1 MEEILASILQD
12 QKKAYTQKRLD
23 EYAER
28 KKKDDA
34 V

>member
-1 MEEILASILQD
+1 MGEILTSILQD

-28 KKKDDA
+28 EKEDDA